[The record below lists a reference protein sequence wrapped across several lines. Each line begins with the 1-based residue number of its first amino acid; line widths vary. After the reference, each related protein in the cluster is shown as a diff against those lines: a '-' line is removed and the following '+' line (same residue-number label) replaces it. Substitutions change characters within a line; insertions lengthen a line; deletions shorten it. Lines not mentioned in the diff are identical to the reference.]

1 MNGAE
6 SLVRTLLAGGV
17 NVCFTNPGTSEMHF
31 CAALDKVENGDIRGE
46 PHQIVMSGDATSVQ
60 VLRTVLALLA
70 PKADPS
76 DADDAPGQGAQAS
89 AASSSGVDG
98 TTATHGGAS
107 APAPGTASETA
118 SDGAG
123 DPASGQ
129 QAAAAA
135 TAADGPVDTSDPRAL
150 QAALRRMARR
160 EALQRHPDLPA
171 AATAVAWTLASIL
184 DEDAGW
190 AAINF
195 YFSHALVSAQR
206 RLKDWLVYVVAS
218 AMSPCSDSDT
228 RSCGTCLVRPPM
240 LPVPPVMHNHAPG
253 LAKHCSTRL
262 GVSSRRGTT

>member
-1 MNGAE
+1 MSSPALNELATSQMDLAE
-6 SLVRTLLAGGV
+6 AGRVAMVTIARHG
-17 NVCFTNPGTSEMHF
+17 PASA
-31 CAALDKVENGDIRGE
+31 AALAACEALCVAGALTLRELTAAEDGDIRGE

-76 DADDAPGQGAQAS
+76 DADDAPEQGSRAT

-98 TTATHGGAS
+98 TTTTHGGAS
-107 APAPGTASETA
+107 APAPGTASVTP
-118 SDGAG
+118 SNGAD

-135 TAADGPVDTSDPRAL
+135 TAADGPVDTADPSAL

-195 YFSHALVSAQR
+195 YFSHALVSAQN

-218 AMSPCSDSDT
+218 ASPPHVALK
-228 RSCGTCLVRPPM
+228 R
-240 LPVPPVMHNHAPG
+240 
-253 LAKHCSTRL
+253 
-262 GVSSRRGTT
+262 